1 MMLAWGRRT
10 TMSFMIVI
18 IAFAVLAGV
27 SRQNQLLAMSEAER
41 KELIAKEKAQQAK
54 TLKILAVIGYY
65 LLIAVAIPLVIAMF
79 Q

>member
-1 MMLAWGRRT
+1 
-10 TMSFMIVI
+10 MSFMIVI